1 MPGWSVKFKIKRGV
15 LPIAKDNSTPR
26 INDDI
31 TASRVRLVGIDGD
44 QLGIVS
50 LEEAL
55 EKAEDEGFDLV
66 EVAPQA
72 EPPVCKILDF
82 GKFKYDQQKRE
93 RESKKKQH
101 VIANKEVRMRPGIG
115 DHDLE
120 TKINHAIKFLQEG
133 SRLKISVRFRGREL
147 SRLDLG
153 TTLLDRVVEM
163 LADYAEI
170 DKSPMVEGRNMIVYL
185 VPK

>member
-1 MPGWSVKFKIKRGV
+1 
-15 LPIAKDNSTPR
+15 
-26 INDDI
+26 
-31 TASRVRLVGIDGD
+31 
-44 QLGIVS
+44 LGIVPI
-50 LEEAL
+50 EDAL
-55 EKAEDEGFDLV
+55 KEAEDQNLDLV

-72 EPPVCKILDF
+72 NPPVCKILDY
-82 GKFKYDQQKRE
+82 GKFRYNQQKRL

-101 VIANKEVRMRPGIG
+101 VIANKEMRMRPGIG
-115 DHDLE
+115 DHDLN
-120 TKINHAIKFLQEG
+120 TKINQAIKFLQEG
-133 SRLKISVRFRGREL
+133 SRLKITVRFRGREL
-147 SRLDLG
+147 SRQDLG

>member
-1 MPGWSVKFKIKRGV
+1 MPRVNDQIT
-15 LPIAKDNSTPR
+15 TP
-26 INDDI
+26 
-31 TASRVRLVGIDGD
+31 RVRLVGGDGE
-44 QLGIVS
+44 QLGIVPI
-50 LEEAL
+50 EDAL
-55 EKAEDEGFDLV
+55 KEAEDQNLDLV
-66 EVAPQA
+66 EVAPKA
-72 EPPVCKILDF
+72 NPPVCKILDY
-82 GKFKYDQQKRE
+82 GKFRYNQQKRL

-133 SRLKISVRFRGREL
+133 SRLKITVRFRGREL
-147 SRLDLG
+147 SRQDLG

-170 DKSPMVEGRNMIVYL
+170 DKSPIVEGRNMIVYL

>member
-1 MPGWSVKFKIKRGV
+1 MPGWIWKLKIKRGV

-26 INDDI
+26 VNDQI
-31 TASRVRLVGIDGD
+31 IAPRVRLVGKDGD

-50 LEEAL
+50 LEDAL
-55 EKAEDEGFDLV
+55 TKAGDQGLDLV
-66 EVAPQA
+66 EVAPKA
-72 EPPVCKILDF
+72 DPPVAKILDY
-82 GKFKYDQQKRE
+82 GKFRYEQQKRQ

-101 VIANKEVRMRPGIG
+101 VITNKEVRMRPSIG

-120 TKINHAIKFLQEG
+120 TKINHSIKFLQEG

-147 SRLDLG
+147 SRPDLG

-163 LADYAEI
+163 LADYADI
-170 DKSPMVEGRNMIVYL
+170 DKSPIMEGRTMIVHL
-185 VPK
+185 IPK